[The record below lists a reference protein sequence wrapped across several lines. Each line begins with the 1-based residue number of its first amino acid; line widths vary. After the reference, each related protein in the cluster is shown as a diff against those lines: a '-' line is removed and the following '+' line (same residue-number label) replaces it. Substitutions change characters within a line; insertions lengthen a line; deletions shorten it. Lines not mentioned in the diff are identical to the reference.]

1 MGEEFWVEGTAREK
15 ARRWRLVWSVPV
27 GSHIV
32 GGGLSAKVI
41 GRSEQRRVG
50 GQPGMHTLRKE
61 LVAIIRAS
69 SHWSGGTGSD
79 EKVNR
84 SLPRNRQRFSE

>member
-1 MGEEFWVEGTAREK
+1 M
-15 ARRWRLVWSVPV
+15 

-32 GGGLSAKVI
+32 GEGGLRAKVI
-41 GRSEQRRVG
+41 GRSGERKAG
-50 GQPGMHTLRKE
+50 GHPGMHTLRKE
-61 LVAIIRAS
+61 LVAIIQAS

-84 SLPRNRQRFSE
+84 SLPHNRQRFSE